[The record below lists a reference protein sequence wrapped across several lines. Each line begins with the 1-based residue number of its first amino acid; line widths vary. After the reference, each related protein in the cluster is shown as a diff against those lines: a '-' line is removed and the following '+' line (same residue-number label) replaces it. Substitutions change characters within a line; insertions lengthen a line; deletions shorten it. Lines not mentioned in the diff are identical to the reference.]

1 MQSPVPGDSVDL
13 GNVHESIHSLFK
25 IVLIGDE
32 GVGKTSVVQRFKHG
46 VYVERHGNTVGVDFM
61 VRTLDV
67 DGKKIQVSIVV
78 KLNSY
83 SAFILFLCVNLVVTL
98 TPRL

>member
-1 MQSPVPGDSVDL
+1 MQSSFAGESVDF
-13 GNVHESIHSLFK
+13 GRTNESIQSLFK

-61 VRTLDV
+61 VRTV
-67 DGKKIQVSIVV
+67 EIDGQKIKV
-78 KLNSY
+78 K
-83 SAFILFLCVNLVVTL
+83 V
-98 TPRL
+98 